1 LTNLDEDID
10 RESKIKKSN
19 QSKMLLL
26 SSFLSLR
33 ITDVI
38 DILLVAY
45 LLYQLY
51 MLTKETVAINIFI
64 AIFGIFLF
72 WLLAKALNMQL
83 TGAILQQVFSVGA
96 IALVVLFQPEIRR
109 FLVNLGTRYRT
120 RHKWRFEKFFASD
133 KELIP
138 SVKIKSIAK
147 ACIHMSESKTGAL
160 IVITRS
166 TSLKVYAE
174 TGDVIDAVT
183 SSRLLENIFFKNTP
197 LHDGAVIIEKDRI
210 YAARCILPVSES
222 RNLPPSLG
230 LRHRAALGV
239 TENTDALAI
248 IVSEET
254 GHNSIADHGI
264 VHEDLSKNEL
274 IQTFEKLL
282 TED

>member
-1 LTNLDEDID
+1 
-10 RESKIKKSN
+10 
-19 QSKMLLL
+19 MLLF
-26 SSFLSLR
+26 SFLSLR
-33 ITDVI
+33 IVDII
-38 DILLVAY
+38 DILFVAY
-45 LLYQLY
+45 LLYQSY
-51 MLTKETVAINIFI
+51 MLTKDTVAINIFI

-109 FLVNLGTRYRT
+109 FLVNLGTKYRT
-120 RHKWRFEKFFASD
+120 RHKWRFDKLFASD
-133 KELIP
+133 KELVP
-138 SVKIKSIAK
+138 EVKIKSIFK

-166 TSLKVYAE
+166 ASLKIYAE
-174 TGDVIDAVT
+174 TGDIIDANT

-210 YAARCILPVSES
+210 HAARCILPVSES
-222 RNLPPSLG
+222 RNLPPNLG

-239 TENTDALAI
+239 TENTDAFAI

-254 GHNSIADHGI
+254 GHISVADHGI
-264 VHEDLSKNEL
+264 VYENLSKNEL
-274 IQTFEKLL
+274 NQKLEKIMNV
-282 TED
+282 D

>member
-1 LTNLDEDID
+1 
-10 RESKIKKSN
+10 
-19 QSKMLLL
+19 MLL

-38 DILLVAY
+38 DILFVAY
-45 LLYQLY
+45 LLYQSY
-51 MLTKETVAINIFI
+51 MITKDTIAFNIFI

-72 WLLAKALNMQL
+72 WLLVKALNMQL

-109 FLVNLGTRYRT
+109 FLVNLGTKYRT
-120 RHKWRFEKFFASD
+120 RHKWRIEKLFASD
-133 KELIP
+133 KELVPDI
-138 SVKIKSIAK
+138 KIKSITK
-147 ACIHMSESKTGAL
+147 ACFNMSESKTGAL
-160 IVITRS
+160 IVIARI

-174 TGDVIDAVT
+174 TGDIVDANT

-210 YAARCILPVSES
+210 HAARCILPVSENP
-222 RNLPPSLG
+222 NLPPNLG

-248 IVSEET
+248 VVSEET
-254 GHNSIADHGI
+254 GHISVADQGI
-264 VHEDLSKNEL
+264 IYENLSKNEL
-274 IQTFEKLL
+274 ILHLEKLL

>member
-1 LTNLDEDID
+1 
-10 RESKIKKSN
+10 
-19 QSKMLLL
+19 MLL

-38 DILLVAY
+38 DILFVAY
-45 LLYQLY
+45 LLYQSY
-51 MLTKETVAINIFI
+51 MITKDTVAFNIFI

-72 WLLAKALNMQL
+72 WLLVKALNMQL

-109 FLVNLGTRYRT
+109 FLVNLGTKYRT
-120 RHKWRFEKFFASD
+120 RHKWRFEKLFASD

-138 SVKIKSIAK
+138 EIKITSIAK

-166 TSLKVYAE
+166 APLKVYAE
-174 TGDVIDAVT
+174 TGDIVDART

-210 YAARCILPVSES
+210 HAARCILPVSES
-222 RNLPPSLG
+222 LNLPPNFG
-230 LRHRAALGV
+230 LRHRAALGIA
-239 TENTDALAI
+239 ENTDALAI

-254 GHNSIADHGI
+254 GRISVADHGI
-264 VHEDLSKNEL
+264 IHENLSKNEL
-274 IQTFEKLL
+274 IQRLEKLL
-282 TED
+282 TKD

>member
-1 LTNLDEDID
+1 
-10 RESKIKKSN
+10 
-19 QSKMLLL
+19 MLLA
-26 SSFLSLR
+26 SFLSLR

-38 DILLVAY
+38 DILFVAY

-64 AIFGIFLF
+64 AIFSIFLF
-72 WLLAKALNMQL
+72 WLLVKSLNMQL
-83 TGAILQQVFSVGA
+83 TGAILQQVFSVGS

-109 FLVNLGTRYRT
+109 FLVNMGTRYRT
-120 RHKWRFEKFFASD
+120 RHKWSFEKLFTSD
-133 KELIP
+133 KDLLP
-138 SVKIKSIAK
+138 VVRIKSISK

-160 IVITRS
+160 IVVTRS

-174 TGDVIDAVT
+174 TGDIIDANT

-210 YAARCILPVSES
+210 YAARCILPVSDS
-222 RNLPPSLG
+222 RNLPPNLG

-239 TENTDALAI
+239 TENTDAVAI

-254 GHNSIADHGI
+254 GNISIADHGI
-264 VHEDLSKNEL
+264 VHENLSKNDL
-274 IQTFEKLL
+274 DKILEKLL